1 MPITVDCTGCGK
13 QYRVSEQAAGKRLRC
28 RECGRDMIV
37 PMPGGG
43 SDESDPFEA
52 LVAMEQSAAP
62 PAPPAQRRPLIAQ
75 RPAEAIAVKGENLRD
90 GPRGPRFGR
99 SKSPTIA
106 TDNLSPW
113 AVIIFVLLQLVAAI
127 LQTVQASHAGGADH
141 GKIIGAVWTA
151 AIANIALLFLVL
163 GPAVYLGVF
172 IMSKIFR
179 CPMVDFGYLRG
190 CGIAA
195 VPGIIMAAS
204 AYIPP
209 NIASQLGDSL
219 GMILML
225 VIAAIFFFALKYVFD
240 LDWVGSLVSYAFSA
254 PLYTAALGVAA
265 NVILA
270 SVLAQVFGSKTVP
283 PRQWFDQGPL
293 VQLSPTTPAT
303 TQPTKPA
310 VEPDN
315 GPAKPNAEI
324 EEKTA
329 KTQENLRLIGQAI
342 QHFATAS
349 DKHTFPPSL
358 EALATSGDLP
368 PHCLNSPFQQPNP
381 GGYTYWPDRT
391 PAMPGDV
398 GIAYDAAELAAR
410 GSTHVLL
417 ANGNVELRSSDQF
430 NSLVSRSNQEVLD
443 WQADLKFKEQ
453 QQQQA
458 MIKTTTGPSTPEQ
471 APPAPKPQEFVSLF
485 NSQKSPFV
493 ASVSGVLLQD
503 QVRAI
508 VSPVTPSPWAVVV
521 RDDGPTQDAVEL
533 WDLSAGKSKGSASF
547 PHEAGAQPV
556 YSIAPDGTA
565 LARIVQF
572 PKLGIR
578 IWSAKEN
585 RETRTI
591 VLNDALGTPTLVGFL
606 NPEKVAVIWKKGE
619 DEGMQVFDSVSG
631 QVARQ
636 VPFQRFTP
644 SANNGVVNP
653 DGREFAYTSAQIPR
667 GSPQIALFNLYA
679 PPMAKWRWHEILDVD
694 TADVNAPAGLAY
706 SQDGKKLAALFAKQ
720 GAGYIICWRIADV
733 RPLGEYEVAVPA
745 AGGAQERGLE
755 WVENGKA
762 WLIMGNTLVDAND
775 GKTLGQLN
783 SPPTIRQWT
792 IGPDSLAMMY
802 QEDGKTGVAVVKLD
816 GSKFGG
822 GSTAKP

>member
-1 MPITVDCTGCGK
+1 MPITVDCSGCGK
-13 QYRVSEQAAGKRLRC
+13 QYRVSDQAAGKRLRC

-37 PMPGGG
+37 PMPSAA

-52 LVAMEQSAAP
+52 LVAMEQSASP
-62 PAPPAQRRPLIAQ
+62 PATPPSQRRPLIAQ

-113 AVIIFVLLQLVAAI
+113 AVIVFILLQLLGAI

-141 GKIIGAVWTA
+141 GKVIGAIWTA

-195 VPGIIMAAS
+195 IPGIVVSAAS
-204 AYIPP
+204 YIPP
-209 NIASQLGDSL
+209 NLSSQLGDSL

-225 VIAAIFFFALKYVFD
+225 IVAAIFFFALKYVFD

-254 PLYTAALGVAA
+254 PLYAAGLAVAA

-283 PRQWFDQGPL
+283 QRQLFDQGPM
-293 VQLSPTTPAT
+293 VQLPAAPT
-303 TQPTKPA
+303 TQPTKTIVQNDNPPPK
-310 VEPDN
+310 PD
-315 GPAKPNAEI
+315 ADL

-329 KTQENLRLIGQAI
+329 KTEDNLRKIGQAI
-342 QHFATAS
+342 KQFATAN

-358 EALATSGDLP
+358 EALVTAGDLP
-368 PHCLNSPFQQPNP
+368 PHCLNSPFQRPNP
-381 GGYTYWPDRT
+381 GGYTYWPDRA
-391 PAMPGDV
+391 PDMPGDV
-398 GIAYDAAELAAR
+398 GLAYDSAELTTQ
-410 GSTHVLL
+410 GGTHVLL
-417 ANGNVELRSSDQF
+417 ASGNVEFRSSGQF
-430 NSLVSRSNQEVLD
+430 NSLVSRSNQEVSD
-443 WQADLKFKEQ
+443 WQADQKFKEQ

-458 MIKTTTGPSTPEQ
+458 MVKTTTGPSTPEQ
-471 APPAPKPQEFVSLF
+471 APPAPKPQDFVSLF

-493 ASVSGVLLQD
+493 SSISGVLLQD

-508 VSPVTPSPWAVVV
+508 VSPIIPSAWAVVV
-521 RDDGPTQDAVEL
+521 RDDGPTQDSVEV
-533 WDLSAGKSKGSASF
+533 WDLAAAKSKASTSF
-547 PHEAGAQPV
+547 THEAGAQPA
-556 YSIAPDGTA
+556 YAIAPDGAT

-591 VLNDALGTPTLVGFL
+591 VLNDVLGTPTLLGFL
-606 NPEKVAVIWKKGE
+606 NPEKVAVIWHKGQ
-619 DEGMQVFDSVSG
+619 DEGMQIFDSASG

-636 VPFQRFTP
+636 VPFQRYTRSP
-644 SANNGVVNP
+644 NNGVVNP

-679 PPMAKWRWHEILDVD
+679 PPSAKWRWHEIQDVD

-720 GAGYIICWRIADV
+720 GAGFIICWRVGDV
-733 RPLGEYEVAVPA
+733 KPIGEYEVAVPA

-755 WVENGKA
+755 WIAKDKA
-762 WLIMGNTLVDAND
+762 WLIMGNTLVDASD

-783 SPPTIRQWT
+783 SPPAIRQWT
-792 IGPDSLAMMY
+792 IGPDGLAVMY
-802 QEDGKTGVAVVKLD
+802 QENGKTGIAVAKLD
-816 GSKFGG
+816 ASKFG
-822 GSTAKP
+822 SAATTKP